1 MIHLRDVL
9 KGLLIGAA
17 NLLPGISG
25 GTMAIAL
32 NVYEILIES
41 LSICM
46 KQPIRSLKLLWPYLL
61 GGMMG
66 LAGVTLIVEK
76 TLKQFPYF
84 TLLLFGGLVI
94 GGLPAMMNKIQLK
107 RVSLKHA
114 CFFIAGGALILF
126 FTIVS
131 SQAPQQEYASM
142 LVLFILGFFLSLSML
157 IPGVSG
163 SLILIMLG
171 YYEGLVSACR
181 QLLSLVYRPNFDSF
195 FFTLSWLM
203 PFGLGLTCGLL
214 VFSKLVS
221 YLLKHYSNSTYC
233 FMLGIVIA
241 SLWVM
246 LKEIPI
252 LSFSLVEGIL
262 GFVVFSVGILCTY
275 VLEK

>member
-1 MIHLRDVL
+1 MFHLRNIF

-41 LSICM
+41 LSTCI
-46 KQPIRSLKLLWPYLL
+46 KQPIRSFKLLWPYLL
-61 GGMMG
+61 GGLVG
-66 LAGVTLIVEK
+66 LSGVTFLVEK

-107 RVSLKHA
+107 RVSFKHA
-114 CFFIAGGALILF
+114 CVFVIGGALILLF
-126 FTIVS
+126 STAS
-131 SQAPQQEYASM
+131 SQVSQQEHASI
-142 LVLFILGFFLSLSML
+142 LVLFMLGFFLSLSML

-181 QLLSLVYRPNFDSF
+181 QLLSLFYHPVIDSF
-195 FFTLSWLM
+195 CYAFSWLI
-203 PFGLGLTCGLL
+203 PFGLGLALGLL

-221 YLLKHYSNSTYC
+221 YLLKHYTNLTYC
-233 FMLGIVIA
+233 FMLGIVLT

-252 LSFSLVEGIL
+252 MSFSLMDGVL
-262 GFVVFSVGILCTY
+262 GFVIFSIGVGCTY
-275 VLEK
+275 LLEK